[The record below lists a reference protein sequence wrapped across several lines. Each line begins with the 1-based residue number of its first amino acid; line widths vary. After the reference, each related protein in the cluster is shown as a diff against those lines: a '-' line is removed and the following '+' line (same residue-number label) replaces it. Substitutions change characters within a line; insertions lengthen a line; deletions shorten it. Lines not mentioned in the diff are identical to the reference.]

1 MTLIRSHGTL
11 IVIAALAA
19 TRAAC
24 ADDAPEAAAGA
35 ASATEAAP
43 QPKIVEANKKASG
56 HLVAAVA
63 TGKPGAPVQM
73 RFDIASRPKLG
84 EAFEVAVE
92 LSADAPNVGNLQ
104 VVFQA
109 TDGLE
114 IRGGSEI
121 AAAAPA
127 VGQALAHKIVVQPL
141 REGIFYIS
149 AVATAD
155 VNGVVE
161 ARSFAIPVIV
171 GNAAPASANKPSGI
185 LGTDAKGEKISSLAA
200 SESGG

>member
-1 MTLIRSHGTL
+1 MILIRSHGTL
-11 IVIAALAA
+11 IVVAALVA
-19 TRAAC
+19 TLAAC

-35 ASATEAAP
+35 ASTAEAAP

-56 HLVAAVA
+56 NLVAAVA

-73 RFDIASRPKLG
+73 RFDIANRPKLG

-92 LSADAPNVGNLQ
+92 VSADAPNVGNLQ

-127 VGQALAHKIVVQPL
+127 AGQALAHKIVVQPL

-171 GNAAPASANKPSGI
+171 GNAAPASANKPSGT